1 MEATC
6 RRVEAS
12 VKRPNRKA
20 VERGRGQQVDVDPAE
35 ALPHQLTGLYEL
47 QNLAMSEKLRV
58 RQDREEP
65 QDFSPSPERPASE
78 LADHEG
84 MRPHLTTTQTIRQDV
99 IATAEVV
106 HPDGRVDEH

>member
-1 MEATC
+1 
-6 RRVEAS
+6 
-12 VKRPNRKA
+12 
-20 VERGRGQQVDVDPAE
+20 
-35 ALPHQLTGLYEL
+35 
-47 QNLAMSEKLRV
+47 MSEKLRV